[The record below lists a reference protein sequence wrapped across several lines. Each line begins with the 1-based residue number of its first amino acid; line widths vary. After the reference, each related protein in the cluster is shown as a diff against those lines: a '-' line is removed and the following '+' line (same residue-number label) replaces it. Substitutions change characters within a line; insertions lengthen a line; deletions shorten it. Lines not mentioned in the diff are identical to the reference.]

1 MNKNNQSSDPKDI
14 LGFKELH
21 AKYKSWIL
29 SLPADTLKKY
39 AIFAAVIILV
49 LPTIATLLER
59 FIPQAILVALSFPAG
74 IGLFLYVLGI
84 AFVLERKKPER
95 VTIKERFSFLQRLK
109 GSVAGGIVT
118 LGIIIA
124 LGKYLPYAFGGVLVL
139 ATALAIYN
147 ILQRTPLEIEFY
159 EKGITD
165 PRDEQDILRNAE
177 RQKKATKKGK
187 RSRKEVEDE

>member
-1 MNKNNQSSDPKDI
+1 MNKNNQSSEPRDI
-14 LGFKELH
+14 LGFKDLH
-21 AKYKSWIL
+21 AKYKLWLL
-29 SLPADTLKKY
+29 SLSADALKKY

-49 LPTIATLLER
+49 LPAIATLLEK

-84 AFVLERKKPER
+84 AFILERKNPER
-95 VTIKERFSFLQRLK
+95 ITIKERFSFLQRMK
-109 GSVAGGIVT
+109 GSIAGGIVT
-118 LGIIIA
+118 LGIVIA
-124 LGKYLPYAFGGVLVL
+124 LGKYLPYAFGGVIVL

-165 PRDEQDILRNAE
+165 PRDEQDILRDTE
-177 RQKKATKKGK
+177 RRKKANKKGK
-187 RSRKEVEDE
+187 RSKKEVENE